1 MMDSI
6 LTPFSELVRQVK
18 LNSPEIPIVSTLNG
32 TWAEPADLTDPDYWA
47 RQLRQTVRFA
57 DGIGELAK
65 EPSRILLEV
74 GPGQILSTLARQ
86 HPARN
91 SEQLALHSMP
101 QSQNRDEVAAMLSTL
116 GRLWLAGSRIDWAGF
131 YAHER
136 RKRLPLPTYP
146 FERQRYWVEP
156 PGRSQTEDP
165 ATTPIVE
172 SMSCGATSAVV
183 TKSANG
189 SRFTGRPLAEESIP
203 GAALSEG
210 PATGMDQQT
219 SHGALLE
226 KIMEEQL
233 RLMSQQLEMLRP
245 GQPGTPG

>member
-1 MMDSI
+1 
-6 LTPFSELVRQVK
+6 VRQVK
-18 LNSPEIPIVSTLNG
+18 LNSPEIPIVSTLTG

-47 RQLRQTVRFA
+47 RQLRQTVRFD

-65 EPSRILLEV
+65 EPARILLEV

-86 HPARN
+86 HPARK
-91 SEQLALHSMP
+91 SEQLTLYSMP
-101 QSQNRDEVAAMLSTL
+101 QSQNRDEVAAMLSAL

-156 PGRSQTEDP
+156 PGRLQNGEP
-165 ATTPIVE
+165 ATPPFVE
-172 SMSCGATSAVV
+172 SMDCGATSGVV

-189 SRFTGRPLAEESIP
+189 SRFIGRPLSAELIP
-203 GAALSEG
+203 EAAPSG
-210 PATGMDQQT
+210 DSATKIDQQI

-233 RLMSQQLEMLRP
+233 RLMSKQLEMLRP
-245 GQPGTPG
+245 EQPGTPG